1 MEKQITN
8 QVKRVDTELS
18 LRDLKRL
25 SKILDEKIEE
35 QQTELDEMMSGEY
48 I

>member
-8 QVKRVDTELS
+8 QVRRVDTELS